1 MAKNGL
7 DERQKLINKINAR
20 IRSYGLTEDNL
31 KTVQSNV
38 SSINGVY
45 PTKKGISIDETTWT
59 MESAEIKRSLENK
72 IKTFKDRRKVAKD
85 EIVAV
90 KGKKAATPEAIS
102 AKMAGNLY
110 TESIF
115 DDVYDAY
122 YDVMPNK
129 EAINPAKLKE
139 DPLKKKLYD
148 DMKVFGSYV
157 RNRKNDSEALKLK
170 SSILSQVAAIK
181 ERDDNEK
188 RS

>member
-20 IRSYGLTEDNL
+20 IRSYGLTEKDL

-38 SSINGVY
+38 TSINGVY

-59 MESAEIKRSLENK
+59 MESAKIKGSLEDK
-72 IKTFKDRRKVAKD
+72 IKTFKERRKEAKD

-90 KGKKAATPEAIS
+90 KGKKAATPEAIN

-115 DDVYDAY
+115 DDAYDAY

-139 DPLKKKLYD
+139 DPLKSKLYD
-148 DMKVFGSYV
+148 DMKTFGSLV
-157 RNRKNDSEALKLK
+157 RHRNNDSKTLELKA
-170 SSILSQVAAIK
+170 SIINQVAAIK
-181 ERDDNEK
+181 ERDKNEK
-188 RS
+188 SL